1 MRAQFVPGESVDHL
15 QNAVTTRS
23 RDHQEG
29 PLDDD
34 DPAWSRRESARLR
47 QILIGKA
54 RPEYRRYLS
63 EVAKS
68 GRGPLHPCTP
78 NPRARVSKRQFD
90 RALCDW
96 RRRLHE
102 YEASS
107 DSSTA
112 LPHPTAADWQ
122 LARTPPAATADRHAA
137 DHAEAEERCRSK
149 LEARRR
155 LGGPFQQSA
164 TWGNDGS
171 CSQRPGEPMPST
183 KMLQAPPTQ
192 TPLAQAHASG
202 IVCLRLAEQILKDDR
217 QALSVDPETPP
228 KGPSRHPVATSALPG
243 AHRSRVPELTPRR
256 PTAPRGRSGQF
267 SSPPPPMLRSLGTIP
282 SDPTTPKVY
291 NAQQVADADRSTRA
305 ESPVC
310 MPYPGTMAER
320 CQPLCVQSM
329 VMAGAPATPYRSGAW
344 VPKTPSPERC
354 YWPAQHCS
362 TSWATQATH
371 GPQGLPLPWWD
382 SVPPV
387 PLSS

>member
-1 MRAQFVPGESVDHL
+1 MRAQFVAGESVDHL
-15 QNAVTTRS
+15 QNAVTARS

-112 LPHPTAADWQ
+112 LPQPAAEWQ
-122 LARTPPAATADRHAA
+122 LARTPAATDRHA

-149 LEARRR
+149 PEARRR

-171 CSQRPGEPMPST
+171 CSQNLVEQMPST

-202 IVCLRLAEQILKDDR
+202 SSGIVCLRLAEQILKDDR
-217 QALSVDPETPP
+217 QALSVVNPETPP
-228 KGPSRHPVATSALPG
+228 KGPSRRPVATSALPDCG
-243 AHRSRVPELTPRR
+243 ASLGRGVPELTPRR

-267 SSPPPPMLRSLGTIP
+267 SSPPPPMQRSLGAIP
-282 SDPTTPKVY
+282 SDATTPKVY
-291 NAQQVADADRSTRA
+291 AQVADADRSTRA

-310 MPYPGTMAER
+310 LPYPGTMAER

-329 VMAGAPATPYRSGAW
+329 VVAGAPATPYRCGAW

-354 YWPAQHCS
+354 YWQCS